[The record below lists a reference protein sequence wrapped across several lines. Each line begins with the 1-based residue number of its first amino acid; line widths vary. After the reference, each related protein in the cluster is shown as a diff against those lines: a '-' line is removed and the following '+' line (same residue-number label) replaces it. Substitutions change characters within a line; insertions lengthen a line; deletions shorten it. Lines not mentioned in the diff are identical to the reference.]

1 VAKSPIL
8 GKIPKKGRKSR
19 ISGIPGG
26 GFTSTPR
33 GGAPRYPQLRMATSA
48 QGVSFHARPG

>member
-1 VAKSPIL
+1 VAKTPIL
-8 GKIPKKGRKSR
+8 GKIPKKGWKSR

-33 GGAPRYPQLRMATSA
+33 GGAPRYPQPRLATSV
-48 QGVSFHARPG
+48 QGVTFHARPG